1 MRKKS
6 QANQRV
12 NLEECQTLKEENKMD
27 FTDTKLI
34 VINTVALLI
43 SFSDIEI
50 ILKICLLTVTI
61 GYTITKW
68 KDAYENRKDK

>member
-1 MRKKS
+1 
-6 QANQRV
+6 
-12 NLEECQTLKEENKMD
+12 MD

-68 KDAYENRKDK
+68 KDAHENRKDK